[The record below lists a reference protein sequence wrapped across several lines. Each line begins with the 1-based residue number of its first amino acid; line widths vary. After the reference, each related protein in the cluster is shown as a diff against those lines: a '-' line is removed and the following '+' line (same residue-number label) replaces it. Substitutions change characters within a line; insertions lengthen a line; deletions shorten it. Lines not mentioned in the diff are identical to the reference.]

1 MRMESG
7 RDGRVDDVGG
17 WVRRECRTAT
27 TAPAAPPHARR
38 RSRPHSV
45 DPPTIEAKAAKGN
58 PRKAGRESPLAHPAS
73 LEFDKRRKTT
83 AVAASDREL
92 AAMREESPTARST
105 LRQSIAILLVSTW
118 LTPPDNAPCLWLLPS
133 S

>member
-1 MRMESG
+1 MEAVTSH
-7 RDGRVDDVGG
+7 
-17 WVRRECRTAT
+17 
-27 TAPAAPPHARR
+27 APRSLNPHARR

-45 DPPTIEAKAAKGN
+45 DPPTIKAKAAKGN

-105 LRQSIAILLVSTW
+105 LRRSIAILLVSTW
-118 LTPPDNAPCLWLLPS
+118 PTPPDNAPGLWPLPS